1 MIVAIHHLEHQIQVG
16 MLIGMTQ
23 RAHGFCPHLHVVT
36 LLARKVAHK
45 KMRDHQ
51 TRHGN
56 NDGNDNKYDFY
67 LFDTVGH
74 NVQIEFLPRIL
85 AKIKNLWG
93 KRRKFV
99 GDFSA
104 HNACPTLLLK
114 LNHL

>member
-1 MIVAIHHLEHQIQVG
+1 
-16 MLIGMTQ
+16 
-23 RAHGFCPHLHVVT
+23 
-36 LLARKVAHK
+36 
-45 KMRDHQ
+45 MRDDQ

-99 GDFSA
+99 GDFFVR
-104 HNACPTLLLK
+104 PTFMPPLIKTNPLSLPTP
-114 LNHL
+114 L